1 MTRHSRKQSRRS
13 SGTFLI
19 AVCLLLA
26 IAAGLTTTTRASD
39 NLDFAIN
46 GQVVEIVW
54 DSRLF
59 DGTPGFPGAIVW
71 THNRSGIPSNL
82 DPAAFEATIDA
93 SFNTWESVD
102 DGVPQEP
109 LVPVVNFGGQ
119 SAATDAFAL
128 DGVNLVAWLPDF
140 PDGTLAVTPCWGL
153 DLPTTTTTNAQGQTV
168 LPVEGGASIPFPGP
182 AGVTYPVGT
191 VIDCGMRFD
200 SLDPWSTTTEPDPG
214 AFDVQG
220 VATHEAGHFIAVSHS
235 TLGDFTA
242 SNALSATMLP
252 VVAPGDANPRTLE
265 ADDKAAVLRIYA
277 RNRYN
282 GAIPPTVG
290 GRGVITLRLVKDNA
304 CIPATGVSV
313 VAYRTQ
319 GGINGPNR
327 VEMFSGSQLRAVTP
341 HQPFNGSVTLNVPPL
356 SAGESYTIYAR
367 TLESGSGVLAANRY
381 NYTTINSNLLDPQNQ
396 SRTFDQ
402 LATIDSLA
410 AGETRALGDVGILGC
425 TVADPNSPVNLV
437 AQSITA
443 PATATKGTQIP
454 VTSTFA
460 NQGTAAA
467 GAFQVGVYFSTDQTI
482 NQSDVFSGFSCAVP
496 SLAAGASSQCNGSVP
511 VPSVAPGN
519 YYVGLVV
526 DRQNQVLENSE
537 SDNAIAALTQTTVLP
552 NPLDPIVNGGFETG
566 DLSGWTVKELTSA
579 SNPNLPLS
587 VHPAGVEYPAPTFT
601 VFAFP
606 FLITLDY
613 FTSAPTEG
621 QYAALNDFNGD
632 DPSTPAATFINRREL
647 YQDITLPA
655 STTTLEFD
663 YRAAWELFRFGN
675 TQPRTFGVEI
685 LPAGGGQPLLTRTI
699 LTAPINTYEED
710 TDNPS
715 GGEGDYPPAVIDLSA
730 FASQS
735 VRLKF
740 VWNVSE
746 PGTGFAF
753 FQLDN
758 IRLNTSSVPSNIA
771 PVVTIT
777 SPANGSSSTVGQPL
791 TFTGTATDTED
802 GSLTGNISWVSS
814 RDGAIG
820 SGGTF
825 STSALTLGTHT
836 ITASVTDSGGLPG
849 SASITITVNP
859 VGANTAPVVTIDAPA
874 AGATFVRGSPITFSG
889 TATDAQDG
897 NVSSG
902 LSWSSSLDGVIG
914 SGASFSTSALTGGSH
929 VVTASV
935 TDNGGLSGSATVSF
949 FVNVENRATADVSTS
964 PGSITSGSFQ
974 ETWTDD
980 DAYQVLTEGLQGN
993 NVNRRRSL
1001 LDHRWRFEVAA
1012 GTQYVFKVNAYR
1024 SGTEDNFTFSYSRD
1038 NVVFTPMVT
1047 VSAAADDD
1055 TVQAYLF
1062 PQDIAGTVYVR
1073 VQDTDNTP
1081 GNAQLD
1087 SVFVDVLAIT
1097 TMFQGGGGG
1106 TGITLSATG
1115 FKVKGFQHVELAWSG
1130 ATAPSVDIRRNGV
1143 PIRTVSNPGPGGST
1157 YIDNIGIK
1165 GTGTYTYEVCES
1177 IPGGACSN
1185 IATVTF

>member
-1 MTRHSRKQSRRS
+1 MTRHSRKQSHRS
-13 SGTFLI
+13 STTLVI
-19 AVCLLLA
+19 SVCLLLA
-26 IAAGLTTTTRASD
+26 VAAGLTRTLRASD

-102 DGVPQEP
+102 DGVPEEP

-119 SAATDAFAL
+119 NAATDAFAL

-168 LPVEGGASIPFPGP
+168 LPVDGGASIPFPGP
-182 AGVTYPVGT
+182 PGVTYPVGT

-200 SLDPWSTTTEPDPG
+200 SLDPWSTSAAPDP
-214 AFDVQG
+214 ARFDVQG

-242 SNALSATMLP
+242 SNAMSATMLP

-282 GAIPPTVG
+282 GAVPPTVG

-319 GGINGPNR
+319 GGINGTNR

-356 SAGESYTIYAR
+356 PAGESYTLYAR
-367 TLESGSGVLAANRY
+367 TLETGSGVLAANRY

-443 PATATKGTQIP
+443 PATAYRGTQIP
-454 VTSTFA
+454 VTSTFS
-460 NQGTAAA
+460 NLGTAAA
-467 GAFQVGVYFSTDQTI
+467 SAFQVGVYFSTDQTI
-482 NQSDVFSGFSCAVP
+482 NQSDIFSGFSCSVP
-496 SLAAGASSQCNGSVP
+496 NLAAGATSQCNGSAP
-511 VPSVAPGN
+511 VPSGAAPGN

-526 DRQNQVLENSE
+526 DRQNQVVENSE
-537 SDNAIAALTQTTVLP
+537 SDNGVAAASATTVLP

-566 DLSGWTVKELTSA
+566 DLTGWTVKELTPA

-587 VHPAGVEYPAPTFT
+587 VRPAGVEYPAPTFT
-601 VFAFP
+601 VFSFP

-621 QYAALNDFNGD
+621 QYAVLNDFNGND
-632 DPSTPAATFINRREL
+632 TSTDPSTFINRREL

-675 TQPRTFGVEI
+675 TQPRTFSVEI
-685 LPAGGGQPLLTRTI
+685 LPAGGGQALLTRNI
-699 LTAPINTYEED
+699 LVAPINTYEED

-758 IRLNTSSVPSNIA
+758 IRLNTSSVPSNVA

-777 SPANGSSSTVGQPL
+777 SPANGSSSAVGQPV

-802 GSLTGNISWVSS
+802 GSLTGNIAWVSS

-825 STSALTLGTHT
+825 STSALTAGSHT

-849 SASITITVNP
+849 SASIAITVNT
-859 VGANTAPVVTIDAPA
+859 ANTAPIA
-874 AGATFVRGSPITFSG
+874 ANR
-889 TATDAQDG
+889 
-897 NVSSG
+897 
-902 LSWSSSLDGVIG
+902 
-914 SGASFSTSALTGGSH
+914 
-929 VVTASV
+929 
-935 TDNGGLSGSATVSF
+935 SATTV
-949 FVNVENRATADVSTS
+949 V
-964 PGSITSGSFQ
+964 
-974 ETWTDD
+974 
-980 DAYQVLTEGLQGN
+980 
-993 NVNRRRSL
+993 
-1001 LDHRWRFEVAA
+1001 
-1012 GTQYVFKVNAYR
+1012 GT
-1024 SGTEDNFTFSYSRD
+1024 G
-1038 NVVFTPMVT
+1038 VT
-1047 VSAAADDD
+1047 VSMGATDVESCDLTFSVVQPPSSGTLGAIANDACVSGSPNSD
-1055 TVQAYLF
+1055 TARITY
-1062 PQDIAGTVYVR
+1062 
-1073 VQDTDNTP
+1073 TP
-1081 GNAQLD
+1081 A
-1087 SVFVDVLAIT
+1087 
-1097 TMFQGGGGG
+1097 
-1106 TGITLSATG
+1106 ATG
-1115 FKVKGFQHVELAWSG
+1115 THTFTYKAS
-1130 ATAPSVDIRRNGV
+1130 DGV
-1143 PIRTVSNPGPGGST
+1143 T
-1157 YIDNIGIK
+1157 D
-1165 GTGTYTYEVCES
+1165 
-1177 IPGGACSN
+1177 SN
-1185 IATVTF
+1185 IATVTITGTAAPPAATMHVGDLDGSNLNLGRGSWRATVTATIHDSNHAPRSGATVTGLWSGGVSGSGSCTTDGAGRCSISSASIANAKKNATFTVTSVTNTLTYAAVDNHDPDGDSNGGTAITVQKP

>member
-1 MTRHSRKQSRRS
+1 MACHSKRRSRRS
-13 SGTFLI
+13 SGALVI

-26 IAAGLTTTTRASD
+26 IAAGLTTTMRASD

-71 THNRSGIPSNL
+71 HHNRSGIRSNL
-82 DPAAFEATIDA
+82 DPASFEATIEA

-102 DGVPQEP
+102 DGVPEEP

-119 SAATDAFAL
+119 NAATDAFAL

-153 DLPTTTTTNAQGQTV
+153 DLPTTTTTDAQGQTV

-182 AGVTYPVGT
+182 PGVTYPVGT

-200 SLDPWSTTTEPDPG
+200 SLDPWSTTAEPDPG

-242 SNALSATMLP
+242 SNAMSATMLP

-277 RNRYN
+277 RNRYS

-304 CIPATGVSV
+304 CVPATGVSV

-319 GGINGPNR
+319 GGINGANR

-341 HQPFNGSVTLNVPPL
+341 HQPFNGSVTLNVAPL
-356 SAGESYTIYAR
+356 AAGESYTIYAR
-367 TLESGSGVLAANRY
+367 TLETGSGVLAANRY
-381 NYTTINSNLLDPQNQ
+381 NYTTINSNLLDGQNQ

-437 AQSITA
+437 AQSVTA
-443 PATATKGTQIP
+443 PATAYKGTQIP

-460 NQGTAAA
+460 NQGSAAA
-467 GAFQVGVYFSTDQTI
+467 GAFQAGIYFSTDATI
-482 NQSDVFSGFSCAVP
+482 NQSDLFSGFSCAVP
-496 SLAAGASSQCNGSVP
+496 NLGAGAIGQCNGSVP
-511 VPSVAPGN
+511 VPSGAAPGN

-526 DRQNQVLENSE
+526 DRQNQVVENSE
-537 SDNAIAALTQTTVLP
+537 SDNGIAAANVTTVLP
-552 NPLDPIVNGGFETG
+552 NPLDPIVNGGFESG
-566 DLSGWTVKELTSA
+566 NLSGWTVKELTPK

-601 VFAFP
+601 VFSFP

-632 DPSTPAATFINRREL
+632 DPATPDATFVNRREL

-699 LTAPINTYEED
+699 LTAPVNTYEED

-715 GGEGDYPPAVIDLSA
+715 GGVGDYPPAVIDLSA

-740 VWNVSE
+740 VWNISE
-746 PGTGFAF
+746 PGTGFGF

-758 IRLNTSSVPSNIA
+758 IRLNTSSVPSNVA
-771 PVVTIT
+771 PLVTIT
-777 SPANGSSSTVGQPL
+777 APGNGSSSTLGQPVA
-791 TFTGTATDTED
+791 FAGTATDTED
-802 GSLTGNISWVSS
+802 GSLTGNLSWVSS

-825 STSALTLGTHT
+825 STSALTVGSHT
-836 ITASVTDSGGLPG
+836 ITASVTDSGGLSG
-849 SASITITVNP
+849 SASITIAVNP
-859 VGANTAPVVTIDAPA
+859 VASNTAPTAANRSETAVVGTGVTVLMGATDPESCELTFSVVQPPSSGTLGAIANDACVPGNPNSDTARVIYTPA
-874 AGATFVRGSPITFSG
+874 AAGIHTFTYKASDGVADSN
-889 TATDAQDG
+889 TATVTVTVTAPPTTTMHVGDLDR
-897 NVSSG
+897 
-902 LSWSSSLDGVIG
+902 SSSTMGRG
-914 SGASFSTSALTGGSH
+914 NWRAT
-929 VVTASV
+929 VTARVHDS
-935 TDNGGLSGSATVSF
+935 N
-949 FVNVENRATADVSTS
+949 
-964 PGSITSGSFQ
+964 
-974 ETWTDD
+974 
-980 DAYQVLTEGLQGN
+980 
-993 NVNRRRSL
+993 
-1001 LDHRWRFEVAA
+1001 HAA
-1012 GTQYVFKVNAYR
+1012 V
-1024 SGTEDNFTFSYSRD
+1024 
-1038 NVVFTPMVT
+1038 
-1047 VSAAADDD
+1047 
-1055 TVQAYLF
+1055 
-1062 PQDIAGTVYVR
+1062 
-1073 VQDTDNTP
+1073 
-1081 GNAQLD
+1081 
-1087 SVFVDVLAIT
+1087 
-1097 TMFQGGGGG
+1097 
-1106 TGITLSATG
+1106 
-1115 FKVKGFQHVELAWSG
+1115 SG
-1130 ATAPSVDIRRNGV
+1130 ATVTGLWSGGV
-1143 PIRTVSNPGPGGST
+1143 S
-1157 YIDNIGIK
+1157 
-1165 GTGTYTYEVCES
+1165 GTGSCTTDATGSCSVLSASIANSKKNATFTVTSVTNSLTYTAADNHDPDGDS
-1177 IPGGACSN
+1177 NGGTA
-1185 IATVTF
+1185 ITVQKP